1 MKLRVGL
8 VGLGNVWEKRYRPA
22 LSAMTDRFEVRAVC
36 EDIGHRAGLVAAE
49 FGATA
54 TDGFRCLARRED
66 IDAVLLLSCG
76 WCGTLPV
83 LAACDAG
90 KAVYFGSGLDLDP
103 RQFQILKQ
111 RVEESGI
118 AFAAELP
125 RRLAPATLRL
135 KELIA
140 TTLGAPELIFCHQN
154 LWADKP
160 DLGLSRS
167 ATARSATARSAEHE
181 LVELVDWCC
190 YVVGRR
196 PNWVTGLSHRPDPSA
211 SEPDYWAISLDFSD
225 GDLPGSG
232 PVAQI
237 GCGRYIPPGWREA
250 VGYRSQASM
259 QVSCAGGVAFVDLP
273 STLVWFD
280 EAGRHQELFESERPV
295 GEQLLL
301 RFHRAITSLVIETA
315 DLDDVRAAAAI
326 SRDAEV
332 SHREGRRMVV
342 RCFEL

>member
-1 MKLRVGL
+1 VKLRVGL
-8 VGLGNVWEKRYRPA
+8 VGLGNAWEKRYRPT

-36 EDIGHRAGLVAAE
+36 ENIGHRAGLVAAE

-76 WCGTLPV
+76 WCGPLPA
-83 LAACDAG
+83 LAACEAG

-103 RQFQILKQ
+103 QQFQLLKE
-111 RVEESGI
+111 RVEASGI
-118 AFAAELP
+118 AFTAELP

-140 TTLGAPELIFCHQN
+140 TGLGTPELIFCHQD
-154 LWADKP
+154 LSADKP
-160 DLGLSRS
+160 DHGLSMPRTS
-167 ATARSATARSAEHE
+167 RSAEHE

-196 PNWVTGLSHRPDPSA
+196 PNWVTGLSHRADPSA
-211 SEPDYWAISLDFSD
+211 SEPDYRAISLDFSD
-225 GDLPGSG
+225 SDRPESG
-232 PVAQI
+232 PLAQI
-237 GCGRYIPPGWREA
+237 SCGRYIPASWHEA
-250 VGYRSQASM
+250 AGYRRQASM

-280 EAGRHQELFESERPV
+280 EAGRHQESLESERGV

-301 RFHRAITSLVIETA
+301 RFHRAVTSLVIKTA
-315 DLDDVRAAAAI
+315 DLDDALGAAAI
-326 SRDAEV
+326 ARKAEV

-342 RCFEL
+342 SGEWRVESG

>member
-8 VGLGNVWEKRYRPA
+8 VGLGGAWENRYRPA

-36 EDIGHRAGLVAAE
+36 ECIGHRAGLVATE
-49 FGATA
+49 FGAT
-54 TDGFRCLARRED
+54 TTNGFRCLARRED
-66 IDAVLLLSCG
+66 IDAVLMLSSG
-76 WCGTLPV
+76 WCGSLPV
-83 LAACDAG
+83 FAACDAG

-103 RQFQILKQ
+103 RQFQMLTQ
-111 RVEESGI
+111 RVEKSGI
-118 AFAAELP
+118 AFVTELP

-140 TTLGAPELIFCHQN
+140 TTLGAPKLIFCHQN
-154 LWADKP
+154 LSADEP
-160 DLGLSRS
+160 DHSRPRPGAS
-167 ATARSATARSAEHE
+167 RSAEHE

-190 YVVGRR
+190 YVVGHR
-196 PNWVTGLSHRPDPSA
+196 PNWVTGLSHRPNPSP
-211 SEPDYWAISLDFSD
+211 SKPDYREISLDFSN

-237 GCGRYIPPGWREA
+237 GCGRYIPAGWHEA

-259 QVSCAGGVAFVDLP
+259 QVSCAGGVAYVDLP

-280 EAGRHQELFESERPV
+280 AAGRHQESLDSERPV

-301 RFHRAITSLVIETA
+301 RFHRAITSLVSKTT
-315 DLDDVRAAAAI
+315 DLDDARRAAAIA
-326 SRDAEV
+326 REAEV
-332 SHREGRRMVV
+332 SHREGRRIVV
-342 RCFEL
+342 SSEW

>member
-1 MKLRVGL
+1 VKLRVGL
-8 VGLGNVWEKRYRPA
+8 VGLGGAWEKRYRPA
-22 LSAMTDRFEVRAVC
+22 LSAMADRFEVRAVC
-36 EDIGHRAGLVAAE
+36 ESVGHRAALVAAE

-76 WCGTLPV
+76 WCGPLPV

-90 KAVYFGSGLDLDP
+90 KAVYFGSGLDLEP

-140 TTLGAPELIFCHQN
+140 TTLGAPELIFCYQN
-154 LWADKP
+154 LSADKP
-160 DLGLSRS
+160 DHGLSRPGTS
-167 ATARSATARSAEHE
+167 RSAEHE

-196 PNWVTGLSHRPDPSA
+196 PNWVTGLSHRTNPSA
-211 SEPDYWAISLDFSD
+211 SDPDYRAMSLDFSD

-232 PVAQI
+232 PLAQI
-237 GCGRYIPPGWREA
+237 GCGRYIPADWHEA
-250 VGYRSQASM
+250 VGYRPQASM
-259 QVSCAGGVAFVDLP
+259 QVSCADGVAFVDLP

-280 EAGRHQELFESERPV
+280 EAGRHQESLESERPV

-301 RFHRAITSLVIETA
+301 RFHRAITSLVTKTA
-315 DLDDVRAAAAI
+315 DLDDARSAAAI
-326 SRDAEV
+326 AREAEV

-342 RCFEL
+342 AVH